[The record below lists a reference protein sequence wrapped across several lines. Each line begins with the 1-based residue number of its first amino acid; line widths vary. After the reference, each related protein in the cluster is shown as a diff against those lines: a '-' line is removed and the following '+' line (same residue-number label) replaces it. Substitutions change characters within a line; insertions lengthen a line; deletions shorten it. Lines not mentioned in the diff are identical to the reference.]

1 MKINANTNFLNIKET
16 YLFSEIGARVRK
28 YSAEN
33 PDASVIRLGIGD
45 VTLPLNKVVVD
56 AMDKAVAEMGVKD
69 SFRGYPPEY
78 GYDFLREAISS
89 YYKRNN
95 VDVPASDIFVSD
107 GAKSDCG
114 NFPDILGNNEIL
126 IPDPVYPVYID
137 ANIMNGNNIN
147 LVKGSIDNGF
157 TPLPQDIT
165 TGDKPYVIYICSPN
179 NPTGAVY
186 TAEGLKAWVDYA
198 LRTGSLI
205 IFDAA
210 YEAFITEDLPRSIF
224 EIEGAREC
232 AIEICS
238 FSKFAG
244 FTGTRCGWTVVPAEL
259 DANGIKLQKLW
270 ARRQATK
277 FNGVNYPVQRGAE
290 AALSEEGIKACME
303 AIDYYRANAKL
314 IADLM
319 TKKGIFFTGGINSP
333 YIWLK
338 CPNNMGSW
346 EFFDMLLTKAQV
358 VGTPGEGF
366 GEAGQ
371 GFFRLT
377 SFGSAEATAE
387 AVARLDKLL

>member
-1 MKINANTNFLNIKET
+1 MNINANSNFANIKET

-28 YSAEN
+28 YQEAN
-33 PDASVIRLGIGD
+33 PSASVIRLGIGD

-56 AMDKAVAEMGVKD
+56 AMTEAVAEMGVKET
-69 SFRGYPPEY
+69 FRGYPPEY
-78 GYDFLREAISS
+78 GYDFLRQAISD
-89 YYKRNN
+89 YYTRNGSS
-95 VDVPASDIFVSD
+95 VPASDIFVSD

-114 NFPDILGNNEIL
+114 NFPDILGSNEIL
-126 IPDPVYPVYID
+126 IPDPVYPVYLD
-137 ANIMNGNNIN
+137 SNTMNGNHIN
-147 LVKGSIDNGF
+147 LVTGSADNGF
-157 TPLPQDIT
+157 TPSPSDIT

-186 TAEGLKAWVDYA
+186 TRDGLKAWVDYA
-198 LRTGSLI
+198 LKTGSLI

-210 YEAFITEDLPRSIF
+210 YEAFITEDIPHSIF
-224 EIEGAREC
+224 EIEGADQC
-232 AIEICS
+232 AVEICS

-244 FTGTRCGWTVVPAEL
+244 FTGTRCGWTVVPSGL
-259 DANGIKLQKLW
+259 DAGGVKLQKLW

-277 FNGVNYPVQRGAE
+277 FNGVNYPVQRGAQ
-290 AALSEEGIKACME
+290 AALSVKGIEACME
-303 AIDYYRANAKL
+303 AIDYYRNNAKM

-319 TKKGIFFTGGINSP
+319 SKKGIWYTGGTNSP

-338 CPNNMGSW
+338 CPNGMGGW
-346 EFFDMLLTKAQV
+346 EFFDMLLNKAQV

-366 GEAGQ
+366 GEAGA